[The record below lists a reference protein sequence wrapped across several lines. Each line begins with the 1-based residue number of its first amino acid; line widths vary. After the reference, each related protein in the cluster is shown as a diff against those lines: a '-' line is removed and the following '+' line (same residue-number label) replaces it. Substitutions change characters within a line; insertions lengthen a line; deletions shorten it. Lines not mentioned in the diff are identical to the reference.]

1 MPVSRKETQRQ
12 TRDRL
17 LEAAHASIV
26 EEGVASISI
35 RSICAAAGRTHG
47 AFYSNFSSKDDL
59 LVDLMEMH
67 ILEEVSFLRR
77 ILSEAAGN
85 DVDETLR
92 ILTERLAYVATE
104 PEWSLL
110 SIELQLH
117 ARRDSDFARRHNASK
132 ATCYRVFC
140 ELIEDL
146 VIRYNLLPAL
156 PPLQIGIGLY
166 ALWSGMAVQ
175 GDVAQAMPREQML
188 LAFFRAMT
196 GLKTPNGGSDEFDEL
211 PSEPGGSVRADGVI
225 SEAH

>member
-1 MPVSRKETQRQ
+1 MPTSRKETQRQ
-12 TRDRL
+12 TREKL

-26 EEGVASISI
+26 QEGVASFSI
-35 RSICAAAGRTHG
+35 RSICAAAGRTQG

-59 LVDLMEMH
+59 LVDLMEIH
-67 ILEEVSFLRR
+67 ILEEVSLLRR
-77 ILSEAAGN
+77 IVHEAAS
-85 DVDETLR
+85 DTIEETLR
-92 ILTERLAYVATE
+92 VLAERLAYIAAE

-117 ARRDSDFARRHNASK
+117 ARRDEAFAKRHNATK

-140 ELIEDL
+140 DLIEDL
-146 VIRYNLLPAL
+146 VESYDLLPTL

-166 ALWSGMAVQ
+166 ALWSGMAMQ

-196 GLKTPNGGSDEFDEL
+196 GLHTMQHGSDHI
-211 PSEPGGSVRADGVI
+211 A
-225 SEAH
+225 EAEK